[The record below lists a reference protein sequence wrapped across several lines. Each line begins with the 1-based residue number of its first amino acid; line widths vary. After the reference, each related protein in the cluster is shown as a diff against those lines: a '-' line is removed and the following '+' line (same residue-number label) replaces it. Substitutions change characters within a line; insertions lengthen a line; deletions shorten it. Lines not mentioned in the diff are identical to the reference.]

1 MVHLTFACN
10 LGKVFH
16 TICILIILLNVG
28 KRMQMIKEQI
38 YKLSIKNKII
48 ILMIPIIIVP
58 ITVFSILFLRSYE
71 NVIEEQSM
79 KSVSDNQTMIADR
92 LERILIN
99 MVDCS
104 NYMSISINKIQAN
117 TRNILLRDVRT
128 ANSIYTELNL
138 AQVIFSDV
146 ETLVYVDAGK
156 SLFSNS
162 VQMLRY
168 KAEWS
173 DAVKLLEGS
182 RGESV
187 LFSKREG
194 ESIGIYKEPEMD
206 EGMVILGK
214 KIIEIT
220 SGKTM
225 GYLFVNV
232 RMELFSAHLQNQ
244 MTKFYLLDKD
254 NNLLGGREGFPYEVF
269 GKEKQWEGFTT
280 GWVERKKFLYS
291 GYQMQNYGWK
301 ILGVTNLGKFNI
313 GQEKLMAIFLLV
325 GIGMVFVEILLSF
338 YFTNLITRPLIKLK
352 QNTERVTLGDFSI
365 RCGFQKRDEIGQL
378 GHSFDTMA
386 EKIQDL
392 IQKVNDESRKKREYE
407 LALIQE
413 QVKPH
418 FLYNS
423 LDMIIKLSEMKKY
436 RDSQRVA
443 KKLADYYRN
452 TLSDSQEVIRLE
464 RELRIVTDYMEL
476 LQMRY
481 DNLFVYHIRVMEPDL
496 KNRWVPK
503 LILQPLIENAVY
515 HGLKYKGEKG
525 TIDISVEAEENQII
539 IKIKDNGVGMP
550 REVLEAYRLGKKMN
564 NHFGIYSVNH
574 RVKLFY
580 GETYGLS
587 FADVSEGTIAIL
599 LLPL

>member
-1 MVHLTFACN
+1 MM
-10 LGKVFH
+10 K
-16 TICILIILLNVG
+16 
-28 KRMQMIKEQI
+28 KQKS
-38 YKLSIKNKII
+38 KLSIKNKIV

-117 TRNILLRDVRT
+117 TRNILLWDVRT

-146 ETLVYVDAGK
+146 DTIVYVDTGN
-156 SLFSNS
+156 SLYSNS
-162 VQMLRY
+162 IQMLKY
-168 KAEWS
+168 KEEWS
-173 DAVKLLEGS
+173 NAAKLLEETH
-182 RGESV
+182 GESII
-187 LFSKREG
+187 LSKRDS
-194 ESIGIYKEPEMD
+194 ESIGILNNVGKDGEES
-206 EGMVILGK
+206 MVVLGK

-244 MTKFYLLDKD
+244 MTKFYLQDQE
-254 NNLLGGREGFPYEVF
+254 NSLLGDTEGFPYEIF
-269 GKEKQWEGFTT
+269 GEGKSWEGFST
-280 GWVERKKFLYS
+280 GWVEKKKFLYS
-291 GYQMQNYGWK
+291 GYHMQNCDWK

-313 GQEKLMAIFLLV
+313 GQEKLMDIFLMV

-352 QNTERVTLGDFSI
+352 QNTERFTTGDFSI

-378 GHSFDTMA
+378 GLSFDAMA

-392 IQKVNDESRKKREYE
+392 IQRVNDESRKKREYE

-436 RDSQRVA
+436 RESQRVA

-464 RELRIVTDYMEL
+464 RELMIVEDYMEL

-481 DNLFVYHIRVMEPDL
+481 YNLFTYRIKVRESDL

-525 TIDISVEAEENQII
+525 TIDLSVEAEGNRII
-539 IKIKDNGVGMP
+539 IKIIDNGVGMP
-550 REVLEAYRLGKKMN
+550 KHVLEAYRLGEKID

-574 RVKLFY
+574 RIKLFY
-580 GETYGLS
+580 GESYGLS
-587 FADVSEGTIAIL
+587 FADVSEGTTAIL
-599 LLPL
+599 SLPL